1 MMARPTMPP
10 WPPEVTNAVQTLY
23 SDLGCGFRA
32 LAADFELLGE
42 GDEEVPVDEGPAPTP
57 VPEFEPAG
65 VLVEKSD
72 AEGLEVEAD
81 VDETES
87 VTEIEVDEQTRS
99 DKESLR
105 DEKEREAG
113 SEFATIPKSTPGAE
127 EVEVGFGF
135 FELPGINE
143 E

>member
-1 MMARPTMPP
+1 MARPTMPP

-23 SDLGCGFRA
+23 SELGCGFRA

-42 GDEEVPVDEGPAPTP
+42 ADEEVPVDEGPAP
-57 VPEFEPAG
+57 VPEFEPVG

-99 DKESLR
+99 DKENLR
-105 DEKEREAG
+105 DVKEREVG
-113 SEFATIPKSTPGAE
+113 SGFATIPKSTPGTE